1 MSPFFH
7 TFRRRIVLVGALA
20 VMVITGVL
28 VAVWPREPFYQGRS
42 LTYWLD
48 RLPNREAIAAVK
60 AIGAPCLPTLVA
72 RLESKPTKIAQVVE
86 RAATRIGHWNGLRL
100 SWKSSRERLEAFAAI
115 LALRDSAKPILPAL
129 SQLAEAGADPEVRD
143 LAEAALWQI
152 NHHKCDHS
160 LIMWLSLRDLSG
172 SAARFHGYCFADN
185 VTNFIKGVM
194 PTNISVGTADLAF
207 AIVPDKPRPT
217 NFAVT
222 LVRFDASNSTI
233 SHFGPIIVPGNEG
246 LRGQMSFSG
255 RTNDY
260 QFSVFTNSPGPD
272 GPGPSNLMTP

>member
-1 MSPFFH
+1 
-7 TFRRRIVLVGALA
+7 
-20 VMVITGVL
+20 MVITGVL